1 MRRTRRLF
9 MQVAAGAAAVGMMQR
24 SVGAQEKRPTGE
36 ELDKAAAR
44 PVLELESLTSPVK
57 IASIELLRNGRVFLV
72 RIRSTD
78 GAEGL
83 AVPNADRLKDT
94 YPIFLNHIVPYLIGK
109 DARQWEDHLFGL
121 YRHNSNYKFQG
132 MPYWVCITA
141 VELAVLDL
149 LGKIGK

>member
-1 MRRTRRLF
+1 MNPTRRSFLKIAGATA
-9 MQVAAGAAAVGMMQR
+9 AAGMWQR

-44 PVLELESLTSPVK
+44 PVLHLESLASPVK

-94 YPIFLNHIVPYLIGK
+94 YPIFLNHVVPYLIGK
-109 DARQWEDHLFGL
+109 D
-121 YRHNSNYKFQG
+121 
-132 MPYWVCITA
+132 
-141 VELAVLDL
+141 
-149 LGKIGK
+149 

>member
-1 MRRTRRLF
+1 MHRTRRSFL
-9 MQVAAGAAAVGMMQR
+9 QITAGAAALGMMQQGV
-24 SVGAQEKRPTGE
+24 VGQEKRPTGE
-36 ELDKAAAR
+36 ELDRAAAKR
-44 PVLELESLTSPVK
+44 VLHLESLTSPVK

-109 DARQWEDHLFGL
+109 DAREWE
-121 YRHNSNYKFQG
+121 
-132 MPYWVCITA
+132 
-141 VELAVLDL
+141 
-149 LGKIGK
+149 